1 MVERIRSLLARFSE
15 DEETVRRLVAGDTRL
30 DALCSEYRKIVG
42 LLEGY
47 ETEVERLKQRKA
59 FLEEELLA
67 RIEGYRP
74 Q

>member
-1 MVERIRSLLARFSE
+1 MVDRIRSLLARFAE
-15 DEETVRRLVAGDTRL
+15 DEETVRRLVAADVRL
-30 DALCSEYRKIVG
+30 DALCSEYRKVVS
-42 LLEGY
+42 LLQGY
-47 ETEVERLKQRKA
+47 EMEIERLKERKT